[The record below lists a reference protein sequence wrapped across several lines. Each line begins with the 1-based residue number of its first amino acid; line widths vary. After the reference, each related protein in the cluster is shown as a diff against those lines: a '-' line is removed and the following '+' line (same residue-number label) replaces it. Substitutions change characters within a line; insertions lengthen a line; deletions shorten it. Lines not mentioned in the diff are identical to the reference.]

1 MLFPMIK
8 EKTMKRAWILT
19 LILIFA
25 AAGCG
30 PKKEAPVKLA
40 EGTPAF
46 QLAKDMAPAVP
57 ALDPGKVTVVATC
70 NRFDVTAGEVLQMFF
85 DSMGRQA
92 EGLKDQDAQRI
103 KAVIERGAVQ
113 IGERKLLF
121 AEAVKAK
128 KTASPEEIQ
137 KAIEAQYARAG
148 GENQYLELLKTN
160 GMNLDYIK
168 KSIAE
173 DLAIRSYLEG
183 ALAASGKV
191 SDAEVEKAYTED
203 KTATVRHI
211 LLLTQGKSAT
221 EKAEI
226 RKKMEDILARARKGE
241 DFAAL
246 AKEFSED
253 PGSKDNGGLY
263 EDFAR
268 GAMVKPFDDAAFS
281 VPVGEISDIV
291 ETSFGYHILKV
302 ENRKKETRP
311 FDEVKEEL
319 ASGIKQQ
326 RQNAGFEALLVGL
339 KKKAGF
345 KPVPII

>member
-1 MLFPMIK
+1 MLFLTSK

-19 LILIFA
+19 LILILA
-25 AAGCG
+25 AAGCA
-30 PKKEAPVKLA
+30 PKKEPPVKLA
-40 EGTPAF
+40 EGTPAY
-46 QLAKDMAPAVP
+46 QLAKDLAAAVP

-92 EGLKDQDAQRI
+92 EGLKDQDAQRV
-103 KAVIERGAVQ
+103 KAIIERGAVQ

-137 KAIEAQYARAG
+137 KALEAQYTRAG
-148 GENQYLELLKTN
+148 GESQYLELLKTN
-160 GMNLDYIK
+160 GMSLDYIK

-191 SDAEVEKAYTED
+191 SDAEVENAYKED

-211 LLLTQGKSAT
+211 LLLTQGKSAS

-226 RKKMEDILARARKGE
+226 RKKMEDILARARTGE

-246 AKEFSED
+246 AKQYSED

-268 GAMVKPFDDAAFS
+268 GTMVKPFDDAAFS
-281 VPVGEISDIV
+281 VPVGQISDIV
-291 ETSFGYHILKV
+291 ETNFGYHILKV
-302 ENRKKETRP
+302 EGRKKETRP
-311 FDEVKEEL
+311 FDDIKAEL

-326 RQNAGFEALLVGL
+326 RQNADFDVLLTGL
-339 KKKAGF
+339 KKKSGF